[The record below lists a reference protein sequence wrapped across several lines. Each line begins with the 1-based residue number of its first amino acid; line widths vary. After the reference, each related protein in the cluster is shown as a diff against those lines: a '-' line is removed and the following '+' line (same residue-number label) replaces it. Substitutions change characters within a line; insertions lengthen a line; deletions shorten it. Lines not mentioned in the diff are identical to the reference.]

1 MARKEIYSKN
11 SCLIASVLA
20 ISVLFGCAET
30 RALKPLPAPTV
41 PSTVSETPVT
51 EEVRP
56 ATQWSTN
63 KEAISIIKQ
72 AEGLRLHAY
81 HLAGQVLIG
90 YGHAVAYDD
99 EATPADEDLTIS
111 EQEAQNLLRGDVTI
125 CESAVRHSLKVDV
138 TRNQFSAMVA
148 FCYNVG
154 QATFMNSSILR
165 HVNQGETAR
174 AADAFLLYDKTTL
187 DTEKRTVV
195 VLAERRIKERYL
207 FLASSPSP
215 SPPIEMQLRRS

>member
-1 MARKEIYSKN
+1 MARKRFYTKN

-20 ISVLFGCAET
+20 ISLLLGCAET
-30 RALKPLPAPTV
+30 RSLKPLPSPTV
-41 PSTVSETPVT
+41 PPATASETPVAQT
-51 EEVRP
+51 LPSAELSV
-56 ATQWSTN
+56 N
-63 KEAISIIKQ
+63 KEAINIIKQ

-90 YGHAVAYDD
+90 YGHAVADDD
-99 EATPADEDLTIS
+99 EATPADENLTITAQQAQKLL
-111 EQEAQNLLRGDVTI
+111 EQDVSI
-125 CESAVRHSLKVDV
+125 CEAAVRRALKVDV

-154 QATFMNSSILR
+154 QVTFANSSILR
-165 HVNQGETAR
+165 HVNNGEDAR
-174 AADAFLLYDKTTL
+174 AADAFLLYDKTRL
-187 DTEKRTVV
+187 EREKVTVA

-215 SPPIEMQLRRS
+215 SIDVKLRRS